1 MQRIIQINIAGR
13 VISIEENAY
22 TLLNDYISALE
33 RQFAGEEGNDEIIQ
47 DIEYRIAELFS
58 IAMQNGAVAINKDD
72 VQKVIDTLGPA
83 SEIAGDNSGNNYSA
97 PRYLPVVYTKQQQY
111 EREQYGYRRIY
122 RDANNK
128 MIGGVC
134 SGIAKYFDVDPTIV
148 RLLAVITGFLAFAG
162 VIAYL
167 IAWAVIPQAR
177 SQYEMSDGNPMN
189 FHQMAHNMQDELQD
203 LKKRGEQ
210 MSRELR
216 DFFNKKNSARY

>member
-58 IAMQNGAVAINKDD
+58 IAMQNGTVAINKAD

-83 SEIAGDNSGNNYSA
+83 HELGGNDMGGTGSA
-97 PRYLPVVYTKQQQY
+97 TRHLPVVYTRAKQEEY
-111 EREQYGYRRIY
+111 ERQQYGYRRIY
-122 RDANNK
+122 RHANDK

-134 SGIAKYFDVDPTIV
+134 SGLAHYFDIDPTIV
-148 RLLAVITGFLAFAG
+148 RLIAVILLLGFGIGGLAY
-162 VIAYL
+162 VIAW
-167 IAWAVIPQAR
+167 IVIPQAR
-177 SQYEMSDGNPMN
+177 SEYEMSDGNPMD
-189 FHQMAHNMQDELQD
+189 FHQMARNMQDELQD

-210 MSRELR
+210 MSRDLR
-216 DFFNKKNSARY
+216 DFFNKKK

>member
-22 TLLNDYISALE
+22 SLLNDYITALE
-33 RQFAGEEGNDEIIQ
+33 QQFAGEEGNDEIIQ

-58 IAMQNGAVAINKDD
+58 IAMQNGTAAINKAD

-83 SEIAGDNSGNNYSA
+83 HEIGGDDTGKSSA
-97 PRYLPVVYTKQQQY
+97 TRHLPVLYTRAKQEEY
-111 EREQYGYRRIY
+111 ERKQYGYRRIY
-122 RDANNK
+122 RDSNDK

-134 SGIAKYFDVDPTIV
+134 SGLAHYFDIDPTIV
-148 RLLAVITGFLAFAG
+148 RLIAIILLLGFGIGGLAYI
-162 VIAYL
+162 
-167 IAWAVIPQAR
+167 IAWIVIPQAR
-177 SQYEMSDGNPMN
+177 SQYDMKHGDPMN
-189 FHQMAHNMQDELQD
+189 FHQMARNMQDEMQD

-216 DFFNKKNSARY
+216 DFFNKKK

>member
-83 SEIAGDNSGNNYSA
+83 HELGGDGGTNYSA

-134 SGIAKYFDVDPTIV
+134 SGLAKYFDVDPTIV
-148 RLLAVITGFLAFAG
+148 RLIAVITGFLAFAG

-189 FHQMAHNMQDELQD
+189 FHQVARNMQDELQD

-216 DFFNKKNSARY
+216 DFFNKKK

>member
-47 DIEYRIAELFS
+47 DIENRIAELFS
-58 IAMQNGAVAINKDD
+58 IAMQNGTAAINKAD

-83 SEIAGDNSGNNYSA
+83 HELGGNDAGRSFET
-97 PRYLPVVYTKQQQY
+97 RHLPVVYKGHEQDQR
-111 EREQYGYRRIY
+111 EREEYGYRRIY

-148 RLLAVITGFLAFAG
+148 RLVAVITGFLAFAG

-177 SQYEMSDGNPMN
+177 SEYEMNNGNPMN
-189 FHQMAHNMQDELQD
+189 FHQMARNMQDEMQD

-216 DFFNKKNSARY
+216 DFFNKKK